1 MEALDLLNTRLDA
14 LIKKYAAVQADNAR
28 LRATIEGQNKVIQ
41 KLNKKVTSLDNGM
54 VSVQLGNTNITPE
67 DKEHM
72 ARQLDNVIGE
82 IDKILHTLND

>member
-1 MEALDLLNTRLDA
+1 MEALDLLNTRLDT
-14 LIKKYAAVQADNAR
+14 LIKKYAAVQADNVR
-28 LRATIEGQNKVIQ
+28 LRATIDGQNKVIQ

-54 VSVQLGNTNITPE
+54 VSVQLGNTNITSE

-82 IDKILHTLND
+82 IDKILNTLND